1 MDIDSENEIS
11 LFHLIKA
18 DFKRKQAIFLAD
30 GFDVP
35 MWKILLSDGTAA
47 NVIYRFMQFS
57 SRHRLLPLAIFFQ
70 YLNKLLNHC
79 VIGIKA
85 NFSNGLVIMHP
96 VGIVINSKVSGGINI
111 TLESGVVMG
120 DAKGASPLLGNTIF
134 IGSGA
139 KIIGGMT
146 IGDAVNIGAN
156 AVVVKDVPSNTTAVG
171 VPAKLI
177 PHTL

>member
-1 MDIDSENEIS
+1 
-11 LFHLIKA
+11 
-18 DFKRKQAIFLAD
+18 
-30 GFDVP
+30 
-35 MWKILLSDGTAA
+35 
-47 NVIYRFMQFS
+47 
-57 SRHRLLPLAIFFQ
+57 
-70 YLNKLLNHC
+70 
-79 VIGIKA
+79 
-85 NFSNGLVIMHP
+85 MHP